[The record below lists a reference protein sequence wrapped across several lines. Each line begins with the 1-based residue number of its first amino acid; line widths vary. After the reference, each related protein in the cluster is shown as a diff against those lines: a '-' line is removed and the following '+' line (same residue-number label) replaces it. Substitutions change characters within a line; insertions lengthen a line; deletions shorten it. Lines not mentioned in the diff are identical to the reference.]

1 MAEELEVL
9 KCCVPISLISFQFDS
24 AEVMIIANEDM
35 LSQVWINL
43 LDNAIK
49 FSPSDSE
56 IKIDINSKDQ
66 QIHISI
72 HDNGPGI
79 DLNKRKY
86 ILVKFYHADTS
97 HSSPG
102 NGLGLS
108 IAYKIIA
115 LHGGTIRIARS
126 DEIGTTFEVTLPS
139 R

>member
-1 MAEELEVL
+1 
-9 KCCVPISLISFQFDS
+9 
-24 AEVMIIANEDM
+24 MIIANEDM

-56 IKIDINSKDQ
+56 IKIDINSNDQ

-79 DLNKRKY
+79 DLNKQKY
-86 ILVKFYHADTS
+86 ILIKFHHGDAS
-97 HSSPG
+97 HSSPS

-108 IAYKIIA
+108 IAHKIIA